1 MIDYTYINKLK
12 EESMAAKTNK
22 AYLKQPFIIS
32 LILAI
37 IPITNIVL
45 GVIYRLQKG
54 NLILVILNI
63 LLAPIFFVVDLVS
76 VILNN
81 DLKYLV

>member
-1 MIDYTYINKLK
+1 
-12 EESMAAKTNK
+12 MAAKTNK

-45 GVIYRLQKG
+45 GVVHRLGKG
-54 NLILVILNI
+54 NILLVILNI
-63 LLAPIFFVVDLVS
+63 LLALIFYVVDLVS
-76 VILNN
+76 VVLNN
-81 DLKYLV
+81 DLKYLT

>member
-1 MIDYTYINKLK
+1 
-12 EESMAAKTNK
+12 MAAKTNK

-45 GVIYRLQKG
+45 GVVHRLGKG
-54 NLILVILNI
+54 NIVLVILNI
-63 LLAPIFFVVDLVS
+63 LLALIFYVVDLVS
-76 VILNN
+76 VVLNN
-81 DLKYLV
+81 DLKYLT